1 MAYLDDLHNIATILL
16 QEYTNKNLVPEWF
29 STNMKTLLSKNITIE
44 DWNNVQWYL
53 KNVAAENE
61 AVFKFCQNLNSAL
74 TNFESNV
81 NSAISQTA
89 NNVMNAATAYTDTKI
104 SEQDAKVVRYAE
116 AIDNRFANTDSAL
129 ERAFSALNLYATKFE
144 EQESKRI
151 EMGRDLSAQIE
162 TVDVKYYNVTN
173 NINTNLTSR
182 ISDVENS
189 ITGVHMTLQNEYPHL
204 ENQKIPSKYLPSY
217 VDDVIEVPGIHN
229 QTTGEFNKI
238 YVDVNTNKMYRWN
251 GAQNGM
257 VELGNVSQ
265 KETWKFTLEDGTVVE
280 KEVHTS

>member
-1 MAYLDDLHNIATILL
+1 MAYLEDLNNLATTLL

-44 DWNNVQWYL
+44 DWNNTQWYL

-81 NSAISQTA
+81 DAAISQA
-89 NNVMNAATAYTDTKI
+89 ASNAVNASTAYTDTKI
-104 SEQDAKVVRYAE
+104 SEQ
-116 AIDNRFANTDSAL
+116 
-129 ERAFSALNLYATKFE
+129 
-144 EQESKRI
+144 ESKRI
-151 EMGRDLSAQIE
+151 EMGQNLSARIE
-162 TVDVKYYNVTN
+162 NVDVKYYNITN
-173 NINTNLTSR
+173 NINTNLISI

-189 ITGVHMTLQNEYPHL
+189 ITGVHMTLQTEYPHL
-204 ENQKIPSKYLPSY
+204 ENQKIPSKYLPSD
-217 VDDVIEVPGIHN
+217 VNDVIEVPGIAL
-229 QTTGEFNKI
+229 QETGEFGKI

-257 VELGNVSQ
+257 IELGNVLQ
-265 KETWKFTLEDGTVVE
+265 KETWKFTLADGTVIE
-280 KEVHTS
+280 KEVHVS